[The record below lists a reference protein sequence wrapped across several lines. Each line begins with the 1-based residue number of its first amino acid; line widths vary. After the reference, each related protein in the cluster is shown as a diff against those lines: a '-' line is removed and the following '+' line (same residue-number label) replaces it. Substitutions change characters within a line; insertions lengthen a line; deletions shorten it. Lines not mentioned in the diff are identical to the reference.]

1 MRVTRGRLWKHKR
14 KKNRNLK
21 PTSCIR
27 RPLNKKGHCFSAD
40 LQVLPSCWYCFCLQV
55 GFPQVCTLATSNS
68 WATHFLERGQHPTH
82 QCKELHFSPLRA
94 QDNHKGTLAWAW
106 AGRRG
111 YLHWLIPIGAHL
123 QSWSWGQSFPNC
135 KAETACGAHPTALYV
150 SSLTLSIPFMG
161 CMQVQINSHSH
172 FFFWLILFMLI
183 LIEEKKF

>member
-1 MRVTRGRLWKHKR
+1 MPQGWWCQASFIKGVPFWAFLPLSQIACFQGSSCFLGLLLWFFLLSSKVRHIPSPFPTFLSVSGIIYQWKEISDISLYQEVTLFKKKKKER

-82 QCKELHFSPLRA
+82 QCK
-94 QDNHKGTLAWAW
+94 
-106 AGRRG
+106 
-111 YLHWLIPIGAHL
+111 
-123 QSWSWGQSFPNC
+123 
-135 KAETACGAHPTALYV
+135 
-150 SSLTLSIPFMG
+150 
-161 CMQVQINSHSH
+161 
-172 FFFWLILFMLI
+172 
-183 LIEEKKF
+183 